1 MDALFEWLTTTGAE
15 VGLNLVAA
23 TLIFFAGRIAA
34 KILTKAAQ
42 RVIAKTQSDETLS
55 RFVGNLVCSGLLTV
69 VILAALSKLGVQTA
83 SFIAIFGAAGLAVD
97 MALPGSLSNFAA
109 GVLLLVF
116 RPISVGEYV
125 VIAGTEGIVKEIGI
139 FTTTLNTLDNR
150 MIVIGNSDVT
160 AGNIENYSCEE
171 NRRIDLLVG
180 ISYDD
185 DIRRAREVI
194 LDEIS
199 KTDHMLSD
207 PAPFVGVCELG
218 DNSAI
223 TR

>member
-83 SFIAIFGAAGLAVD
+83 SFIAIFGAAGLAVG